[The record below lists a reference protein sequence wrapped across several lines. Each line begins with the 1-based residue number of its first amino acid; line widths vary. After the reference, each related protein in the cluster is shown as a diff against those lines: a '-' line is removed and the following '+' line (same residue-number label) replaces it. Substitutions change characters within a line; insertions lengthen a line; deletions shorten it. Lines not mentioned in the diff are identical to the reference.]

1 MREAAVAVE
10 WQAFFMARRSMAP
23 HRTAA
28 ILLLLGACTPPPDAS
43 FADTCTVSGAYPACV
58 RHQNPS
64 LLALPALDPQL
75 RLEIGRDVDVEP
87 FIGQVFDT
95 DRASDGHL
103 YVSDASAHSIVV
115 FDTAGAR
122 IRDIGRQGQGPGE
135 FSGLVKIGIG
145 VGDTVR
151 AIDYGEWRLSTFK
164 ALGELIST
172 NPFPPPAE
180 LGQIPE
186 LTLDADGR
194 LFNLSYQGFAESLM
208 EAIEGRSSVRARGQ
222 VALTRWSADNGDWIV
237 LAQVPGIEVF
247 FQNGLSD
254 APFARRPLWAPGG
267 RGGVW
272 YADSGEYTLT
282 RFAASGDVSCV
293 VEVEYAPPAVSA
305 EDRRDYYEAQD
316 VAGADEAR
324 LSRIRDARR
333 SMPVPE
339 TRPAL
344 RRLVVAE
351 NGAIWVQP
359 NESVMEPG
367 GRVTWHVF
375 SPDGSPMATASL
387 PSGFRLDRATD
398 DALLGVRAG
407 SLGQHIITVYAMGGQ

>member
-1 MREAAVAVE
+1 MT
-10 WQAFFMARRSMAP
+10 RRSTAP
-23 HRTAA
+23 RRTAA
-28 ILLLLGACTPPPDAS
+28 ILLLLGACTPPSDAS
-43 FADTCTVSGAYPACV
+43 FADTCTASSSYPA
-58 RHQNPS
+58 RLRYQNPS

-95 DRASDGHL
+95 
-103 YVSDASAHSIVV
+103 
-115 FDTAGAR
+115 AGAR
-122 IRDIGRQGQGPGE
+122 IRDVGRQGQGPGE

-145 VGDTVR
+145 AGDTIR
-151 AIDYGEWRLSTFK
+151 AIDYGEWRLSTFT

-186 LTLDADGR
+186 LALDADGR

-208 EAIEGRSSVRARGQ
+208 EAIEGRSGVRARGQ
-222 VALTRWSADNGDWIV
+222 VALTRWSVDESDWTV

-247 FQNGLSD
+247 FQNGLVD
-254 APFARRPLWAPGG
+254 APFARRPLWGPDG

-305 EDRRDYYEAQD
+305 EDSRDYYEARD

-367 GRVTWHVF
+367 GQVTWHVF
-375 SPDGSPMATASL
+375 SPDGSPMATALL

-398 DALLGVRAG
+398 DTLLGVRAG
-407 SLGQHIITVYAMGGQ
+407 SLGQHIITVYDMGGW